1 MNDQTNEKLTK
12 LFQKNFFCIGIKLL
26 VMGLLFLSVVLTI
39 LYQVLRNYHR
49 SIIALIKDGQII
61 LVNNGQKDG
70 RFQQI
75 QQLWVNNAQDFQV
88 PDISFQMGI

>member
-1 MNDQTNEKLTK
+1 
-12 LFQKNFFCIGIKLL
+12 
-26 VMGLLFLSVVLTI
+26 MGLLFLSVVLTI

-49 SIIALIKDGQII
+49 SIVVLIKDGQII